1 MNIVGVFDF
10 SRSVRTADHPRVWQH
25 GGANETLDSRSAS
38 RCPLHSGHAVFSS
51 NPFPLPEGRRTQ
63 AALVPQPI
71 AIGRVRRFV
80 GASFV
85 SFASAPAR
93 KLPYYAAPPLQIE
106 PAALGFDLGPE

>member
-10 SRSVRTADHPRVWQH
+10 SRSVRTADHPRDWQRR
-25 GGANETLDSRSAS
+25 GANETSDGQSAS
-38 RCPLHSGHAVFSS
+38 RCPLHPGHAVSTS

-63 AALVPQPI
+63 AATTPQPI
-71 AIGRVRRFV
+71 SIGRVRRFV

-85 SFASAPAR
+85 SFASVPAR
-93 KLPYYAAPPLQIE
+93 KLPHYAAPPLQIE

>member
-10 SRSVRTADHPRVWQH
+10 SRSVWTADHLRVWQH

-38 RCPLHSGHAVFSS
+38 RCPLHPGHAVFIS
-51 NPFPLPEGRRTQ
+51 NPFPLSEERRTQ
-63 AALVPQPI
+63 ASLVLQPI
-71 AIGRVRRFV
+71 FIGRVRRFV

-85 SFASAPAR
+85 SFAFASMR
-93 KLPYYAAPPLQIE
+93 KLPHYAAPPLQIE

>member
-63 AALVPQPI
+63 AALVLQPI
-71 AIGRVRRFV
+71 AIGRVRRCR
-80 GASFV
+80 SP
-85 SFASAPAR
+85 ST
-93 KLPYYAAPPLQIE
+93 
-106 PAALGFDLGPE
+106 GPQGPIRHSC